1 MFWNAQTI
9 KIKYFDK
16 ELNNNIGCFEIEWLG
31 FYISTRVMLNNNIGC
46 FEMKEENDKRKEE
59 LELNNNIGCFEIER
73 PERIPSQV
81 LG

>member
-1 MFWNAQTI
+1 MVKDIKRNGKTI
-9 KIKYFDK
+9 
-16 ELNNNIGCFEIEWLG
+16 
-31 FYISTRVMLNNNIGC
+31 TMLNNNIGC

>member
-1 MFWNAQTI
+1 
-9 KIKYFDK
+9 
-16 ELNNNIGCFEIEWLG
+16 
-31 FYISTRVMLNNNIGC
+31 
-46 FEMKEENDKRKEE
+46 MKEENDKRKEE